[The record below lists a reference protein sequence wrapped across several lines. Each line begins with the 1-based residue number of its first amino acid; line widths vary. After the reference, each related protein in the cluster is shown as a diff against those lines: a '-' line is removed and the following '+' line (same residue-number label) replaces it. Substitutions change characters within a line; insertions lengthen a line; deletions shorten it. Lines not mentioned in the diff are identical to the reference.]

1 MNSFSERLK
10 ELREEKG
17 LSQAQLSKNTG
28 LSQSAI
34 AHWELNQR
42 VPVLD
47 AVIVL
52 AKYFGVTLDYI
63 AGLED

>member
-1 MNSFSERLK
+1 MNNFSDRLK

-17 LSQAQLSKNTG
+17 LTQAQLAKETG
-28 LSQSAI
+28 LSRAGI
-34 AHWELNQR
+34 GHWELDKR
-42 VPVLD
+42 VPNLD